1 MCGGTSA
8 SQAGAVAQSEVDS
21 FHTEASDIP
30 HSVDAS
36 NNQRIFLR
44 CCLLSLSVIMLAT
57 CGYVAIV
64 TVVDPRQQLLSTS
77 HIFPAVTL
85 NSRSIKLELFQKYNA
100 EAPVTGLIMGSSSS
114 LKMSPEVFQQ
124 ITRKRFFNT
133 AVFMGTPRDYLA
145 QYRLLKGKGAQFKVL
160 IIGID
165 VIALREAPEWNEL
178 KSNWAMQTALDP
190 RRTGPLLKAVHW
202 LSAYRDTFSAAYAHE
217 VSRSIRAYRRNSR
230 AMVFVPDGRIDYLGW
245 DRDVALYP
253 NRDAAISSCT
263 DENIGWISTLV
274 ISAKQES
281 ALEQLIREALNDGAD
296 IRLWITPYHP
306 NFFDRLATSPK
317 AAGNMGRVRSY
328 LNGLR
333 DQFGIRVFDLSD
345 EASFGGDREAWYNCS
360 HFRDANARLVT
371 NMVMGNAS
379 NVSVHTTTKKFKGLG
394 ETLLL
399 VDAAAVR
406 PNAQSAIGIGLSE
419 KPNQPINRIRTRLN
433 KNVEDRPSKE

>member
-1 MCGGTSA
+1 MCRGMSA
-8 SQAGAVAQSEVDS
+8 SQAGAVAQSKVDS
-21 FHTEASDIP
+21 FRTEASDIP
-30 HSVDAS
+30 HSVDAI

-44 CCLLSLSVIMLAT
+44 CCLLSLSVIMLAA

-77 HIFPAVTL
+77 HIFPAVTP
-85 NSRSIKLELFQKYNA
+85 NSRSIKLELFQKYDG

-124 ITRKRFFNT
+124 ITRKRFFNA

-145 QYRLLKGKGAQFKVL
+145 QYRLLKGKGAQFDVL

-165 VIALREAPEWNEL
+165 AIALREAPEWNEL

-202 LSAYRDTFSAAYAHE
+202 MSAYRDTFSAAYAHE
-217 VSRSIRAYRRNSR
+217 VSRSIRAYPRRKSP

-245 DRDVALYP
+245 DLNVALYP

-263 DENIGWISTLV
+263 DENIGWLSTLV

-306 NFFDRLATSPK
+306 NFFDRLAKSPT
-317 AAGNMGRVRSY
+317 AAGNMGKVRSY
-328 LNGLR
+328 LNGLQDR
-333 DQFGIRVFDLSD
+333 FGTPVFDLSD
-345 EASFGGDREAWYNCS
+345 EASFVGDREAWYNCS
-360 HFRDANARLVT
+360 HFRDTNARLVA

-379 NVSVHTTTKKFKGLG
+379 NVSV
-394 ETLLL
+394 E
-399 VDAAAVR
+399 
-406 PNAQSAIGIGLSE
+406 
-419 KPNQPINRIRTRLN
+419 
-433 KNVEDRPSKE
+433 